1 MSDLALL
8 IPIAAITV
16 GPIGWVANN
25 WIRAKHGYPLEGKK
39 GALIKR
45 EGELSDER
53 RLALLTTENER
64 LTDKVGRLEER
75 LAVLERIAT
84 DPGTRTYAE
93 IEALRD
99 RAAPEETRR

>member
-39 GALIKR
+39 GAIVR
-45 EGELSDER
+45 RDGDLSDER
-53 RLALLTTENER
+53 RLALLTDENER
-64 LTDKVGRLEER
+64 LAGKVERLEER

-84 DPGTRTYAE
+84 DPATRTYAE
-93 IEALRD
+93 IESLRAE
-99 RAAPEETRR
+99 RAAH